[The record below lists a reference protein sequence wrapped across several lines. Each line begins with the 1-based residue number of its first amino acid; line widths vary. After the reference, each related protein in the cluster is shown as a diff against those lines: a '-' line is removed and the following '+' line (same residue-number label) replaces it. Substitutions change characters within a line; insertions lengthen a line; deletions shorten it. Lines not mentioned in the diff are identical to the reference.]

1 MEKSEHNIEKW
12 PVPAF
17 LFIGIGVGI
26 LLRQVAAFVLIG
38 LGLGILL
45 IYLKSNQKK

>member
-1 MEKSEHNIEKW
+1 MKKKHNIKMW
-12 PVPAF
+12 AIPAC

-38 LGLGILL
+38 LGTGLL
-45 IYLKSNQKK
+45 ITYFFQRKNES